1 MGNMYLVNSLTN
13 WNTDSSL
20 ENALRD
26 SYFNRLGEQSEIFI
40 VDNNIVTSFG
50 QIFSINVKPEYHD
63 DFFAI
68 KLLVKELNISDSIKQ
83 KYSDFIEVLYQND
96 LHEVADAMPEIS
108 LQTVEVYAVNNTDSK
123 LLTTFNAHPAD
134 MANIAF
140 ELENCEEA
148 YRILNISSTKNDEAA
163 SA

>member
-1 MGNMYLVNSLTN
+1 MYLVNSLTN

-40 VDNNIVTSFG
+40 VDNNIVESFG
-50 QIFSINVKPEYHD
+50 QLFSINVKPEYHG

-68 KLLVKELNISDSIKQ
+68 KLVVKELSISDSIKQ

-96 LHEVADAMPEIS
+96 LHEVADVMPELS

-123 LLTTFNAHPAD
+123 LLTTFNAHPDD

-140 ELENCEEA
+140 ELENCDEA
-148 YRILNISSTKNDEAA
+148 YRILNISSSKED
-163 SA
+163 

>member
-1 MGNMYLVNSLTN
+1 MGSMYLINSLTN

-20 ENALRD
+20 ENALKA
-26 SYFNRLGEQSEIFI
+26 SYINRLGTKSEIFI
-40 VDNNIVTSFG
+40 VDNNIVESFG
-50 QIFSINVKPEYHD
+50 QLFSINVKPEYHG

-68 KLLVKELNISDSIKQ
+68 KLVVKELSISDSIKQ

-96 LHEVADAMPEIS
+96 LHEVADVMPELS

-123 LLTTFNAHPAD
+123 LLTTFNAHPDD

-140 ELENCEEA
+140 ELESCDEA
-148 YRILNISSTKNDEAA
+148 YRILNISSTKNIEEA

>member
-1 MGNMYLVNSLTN
+1 MYLVNSLTN

-26 SYFNRLGEQSEIFI
+26 SYFNRLGVKSEIFI

-50 QIFSINVKPEYHD
+50 QLFSINVKPEYHD

-68 KLLVKELNISDSIKQ
+68 KLVVKELNISDAIKQ
-83 KYSDFIEVLYQND
+83 KYNDFIEALYQND
-96 LHEVADAMPEIS
+96 LDEVADVMPEIS

-134 MANIAF
+134 IANIAF
-140 ELENCEEA
+140 ELENCDEA
-148 YRILNISSTKNDEAA
+148 YRILNISSTKNIEEA